1 MSDKPDKKEKKD
13 KKKGAAAASDA
24 TVVSIAAHPRAKG
37 SIRRTRARTAL
48 AAFVIVLLF
57 SHSAGVTDQEAVLRA
72 VVAGLVGNLIGWAC
86 ALAVWRQIVVQEVRS
101 VAETRR
107 EQARARAEVAAAS
120 AAAEAA

>member
-1 MSDKPDKKEKKD
+1 MSDKPDKKDKK

-24 TVVSIAAHPRAKG
+24 SVVSVAAHPRARA

-57 SHSAGVTDQEAVLRA
+57 SHSAGVTDQEAVMRA

-101 VAETRR
+101 AAEARR
-107 EQARARAEVAAAS
+107 ELARARAEAMA

>member
-1 MSDKPDKKEKKD
+1 MSDKPDKKDKK
-13 KKKGAAAASDA
+13 KKKGAAAAPDA
-24 TVVSIAAHPRAKG
+24 SVVSVAAHPRARA

-57 SHSAGVTDQEAVLRA
+57 SHSAGVTDQEAVMRA

-101 VAETRR
+101 AAEARR
-107 EQARARAEVAAAS
+107 ENARARAEALA

>member
-1 MSDKPDKKEKKD
+1 MSDKPDKKDKK
-13 KKKGAAAASDA
+13 KKKGAAAAPDA
-24 TVVSIAAHPRAKG
+24 SVVSVAAHPRARA

-57 SHSAGVTDQEAVLRA
+57 SHSAGVTDQEAVMRA

-101 VAETRR
+101 AAEARR
-107 EQARARAEVAAAS
+107 ELARARAEAMA

>member
-13 KKKGAAAASDA
+13 KKKKGGDAAADG
-24 TVVSIAAHPRAKG
+24 VSIAAHPRAKA

-57 SHSAGVTDQEAVLRA
+57 SHSAGVTDQEAVMRA

-86 ALAVWRQIVVQEVRS
+86 ALAIWRQIVVQEVRS
-101 VAETRR
+101 VAEARR
-107 EQARARAEVAAAS
+107 EQARARAEAMA

>member
-1 MSDKPDKKEKKD
+1 MSAKPDKKEKED
-13 KKKGAAAASDA
+13 KKKGGDGAADG
-24 TVVSIAAHPRAKG
+24 VSVAAHPRAKA

-57 SHSAGVTDQEAVLRA
+57 SHSAGVTDQEAVMRA

-86 ALAVWRQIVVQEVRS
+86 ALAIWRQIVVQEVRS
-101 VAETRR
+101 VAEARR
-107 EQARARAEVAAAS
+107 EQARARAEAMA

>member
-13 KKKGAAAASDA
+13 KKKKGGDAAAADG
-24 TVVSIAAHPRAKG
+24 VSIAAHPRAKA

-48 AAFVIVLLF
+48 AAFVIVLLL
-57 SHSAGVTDQEAVLRA
+57 SHGAGVTDQEAVMRA

-86 ALAVWRQIVVQEVRS
+86 ALAIWRQIVVQEVRS
-101 VAETRR
+101 VAEARR
-107 EQARARAEVAAAS
+107 EQARARAEAMA